1 MAKAY
6 PIIRKV
12 HSVLGAIVGVQ
23 IVLWIASGLFFTLFP
38 IGQIRGDYLRAPLS
52 ATISAPEDGFVA
64 METVAGTGGGEV
76 ERVELRPFPGGAVY
90 EVKTSFGVFLH
101 DAASGDVLSPLDD
114 KTARR
119 VVLARWAGR
128 GELSDLSL
136 VADAPAESGGKG
148 REMWK
153 ADFEGVDKAT
163 FWVDPYTGKLTA
175 VRTPLWRTFDLMWGL
190 HIMDWQNRE
199 TFTSWW
205 IKLTAFA
212 SLVFVFSGIWLV
224 VRRILRGTLLV

>member
-6 PIIRKV
+6 PIVRKT
-12 HSVLGAIVGVQ
+12 HNVLGAIVGVQ

-38 IGQIRGDYLRAPLS
+38 IDQIRGSHLRAPL
-52 ATISAPEDGFVA
+52 ADTISVPDGGLVR

-90 EVKTSFGVFLH
+90 QVDTTFGTFLH
-101 DAASGDVLSPLDD
+101 DAVSGDAISPLNEA
-114 KTARR
+114 TARR
-119 VVLARWAGR
+119 VVLAQWAGK
-128 GELSDLSL
+128 GELEGLSL
-136 VADAPAESGGKG
+136 VTEAPAESGGKG
-148 REMWK
+148 REMWR
-153 ADFEGVDKAT
+153 ADFEGIDKAT
-163 FWVDPYTGKLTA
+163 FWVDPYTGDLAA

-212 SLVFVFSGIWLV
+212 SLVFVFSGVWLV
-224 VRRILRGTLLV
+224 VRRIARGSLLR